1 MANGYGNLENFL
13 PAGDSATYNESPT
26 SNTPNV
32 SLKDSNSPDFVDKS
46 IPETLD
52 SINLKKTIY
61 GHKKTKEYLN
71 TEFTEL
77 SLKDFKIKNFFE
89 LYKSLF
95 YDIPVKGMNSHEH
108 IAQRGIEY
116 IGEFIHPRSKD
127 IDNLYNQIKSALES
141 KLSIVEEHSIIK
153 NFSVLQRKDTLNGNF
168 LLDEFYYIQTYRKRL
183 ITNNDIL
190 ENIRIQNG
198 LNANYENPTYFA
210 IPISQTA
217 LNLIPDGPPINN
229 PIDLK
234 ASTLDINSFSADL
247 SLTYL
252 INTYGSPS
260 PNTIPG
266 TALPETTIVD
276 RDMGNIN
283 Y

>member
-1 MANGYGNLENFL
+1 MSNGYGNLENFL
-13 PAGDSATYNESPT
+13 PARGSQ
-26 SNTPNV
+26 TP
-32 SLKDSNSPDFVDKS
+32 KDFNSSEFVDTS
-46 IPETLD
+46 APETLD

-77 SLKDFKIKNFFE
+77 SLKDFKIKTFFE

-95 YDIPVKGMNSHEH
+95 YDIPIKGMNSHEH
-108 IAQRGIEY
+108 IVERGIEY

-127 IDNLYNQIKSALES
+127 INNLYAQIKSALES
-141 KLSIVEEHSIIK
+141 KLSIVEEHSIIR

-168 LLDEFYYIQTYRKRL
+168 LLNEFYYIQSYRKRF
-183 ITNNDIL
+183 IANNDIL

-198 LNANYENPTYFA
+198 LNSNFENPTYFA

-217 LNLIPDGPPINN
+217 LNLIPEGPPINN
-229 PIDLK
+229 PTDLE
-234 ASTLDINSFSADL
+234 ASTLDVNSFGLDL
-247 SLTYL
+247 SLNYL

-260 PNTIPG
+260 TN
-266 TALPETTIVD
+266 TTITNTLSELSTSD
-276 RDMGNIN
+276 RITN